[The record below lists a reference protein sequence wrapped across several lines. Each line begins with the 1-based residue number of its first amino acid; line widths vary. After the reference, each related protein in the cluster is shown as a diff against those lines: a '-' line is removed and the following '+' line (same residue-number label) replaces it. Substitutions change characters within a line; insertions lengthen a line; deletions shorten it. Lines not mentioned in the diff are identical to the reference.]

1 MGKFKKVKMKEGK
14 VSLIVTKEGELQCDR
29 RLKKKKKRSMGW
41 AQKLLAF
48 AGVAIGYHF
57 GTQPICFPMPDC
69 LTSV

>member
-29 RLKKKKKRSMGW
+29 RLKKKRSTGW

-57 GTQPICFPMPDC
+57 GTEPICFPTPD
-69 LTSV
+69 SA

>member
-48 AGVAIGYHF
+48 AGVAGVGAGLAYLIR
-57 GTQPICFPMPDC
+57 
-69 LTSV
+69 